1 MNQPASNDN
10 TIAAL
15 THVGGIFFGFIPSL
29 VVWLVYKDKSA
40 FVEDQAKEALNF
52 QITMT
57 IGFVISF
64 FLMIILIGILTF
76 WVLAILNLIFCIIG
90 AVKSSSG
97 EQYRYPFAIR
107 LIK

>member
-15 THVGGIFFGFIPSL
+15 THAGGIFFTFFPSL
-29 VVWLVYKDKSA
+29 IVWLVYKDKSA

-52 QITMT
+52 QISMM
-57 IGFVISF
+57 IGYFISF
-64 FLMIILIGILTF
+64 ILIFVLIGIVII
-76 WVLAILNLIFCIIG
+76 WVLVILDIIFCIIG

-97 EQYRYPFAIR
+97 ERFRYPFAIR